1 MKTFR
6 FIGMAL
12 LAVVM
17 CVNFTSC
24 SNDDEEQGETY
35 SVEGTW
41 LMQSLKGYIETADNK
56 EILDESYPDLQESKL
71 IITKVS
77 NNKYRFEEHTYNN
90 GTWEEEDD
98 IYPELSGNMFTITPH
113 QLDIFDTAEIK
124 YLDETKLVLEFI
136 GNDYDQEWWRYTC
149 TSIRAK

>member
-6 FIGMAL
+6 LIGMAL

-24 SNDDEEQGETY
+24 SDDDEEQGETY

-41 LMQSLKGYIETADNK
+41 LMQSMKGYIETSTHK
-56 EILDESYPDLQESKL
+56 EIFDESYPDLQESKL
-71 IITKVS
+71 VITKVS
-77 NNKYRFEEHTYNN
+77 NNKYRFEEHIYNN
-90 GTWEEEDD
+90 GTWEEDG
-98 IYPELSGNMFTITPH
+98 ICLPELSGNMFTITPH
-113 QLDIFDTAEIK
+113 QLDMFDTAEIK

-149 TSIRAK
+149 TFIRAK

>member
-6 FIGMAL
+6 LIGMVL

-77 NNKYRFEEHTYNN
+77 NNKYRFDN
-90 GTWEEEDD
+90 
-98 IYPELSGNMFTITPH
+98 
-113 QLDIFDTAEIK
+113 
-124 YLDETKLVLEFI
+124 
-136 GNDYDQEWWRYTC
+136 
-149 TSIRAK
+149 TSVNFYR

>member
-6 FIGMAL
+6 LIGMAL

-24 SNDDEEQGETY
+24 SDDEEEQGF

-41 LMQSLKGYIETADNK
+41 LMQSMKGYIETSIHK

-71 IITKVS
+71 VITKVS
-77 NNKYRFEEHTYNN
+77 NNKYRFEEHIYNN
-90 GTWEEEDD
+90 GTWEEDG
-98 IYPELSGNMFTITPH
+98 ICLPELSGNMFTITPH

-149 TSIRAK
+149 TFIRAK